1 MMQLLLAIPSLGEIL
16 TSSEFGYFLHAAQL
30 IIAEGMCGIYLERRN
45 HFVLRAA
52 AAIVLYLALAV
63 LLGMLFERILP
74 YVSYLVAGIVS
85 FPFFFFCFRGSLWD
99 SLFCCVAA
107 LAVQNLSYS
116 LSNLC
121 VGLFGW
127 DSTQPEVLHILV
139 QVLIYTAAHMLC
151 FVLGVRKLK
160 EIGGGFGK
168 ERLVMILVALI
179 LTAIVYLM
187 QYDRQTPA
195 APEFLEWR
203 LCFICYDIITLL
215 MLFGMYDRDNLRR
228 QNAILDS
235 LRTSEEKQY
244 DLDKRAIE
252 TVNIKCH
259 DLKHQLVA
267 LRSRADGEFEQSLK
281 EVEDAVLIYDAI
293 AKTGCK
299 PLDVVLTSKYFI
311 CEQEGIVLTYMVDG
325 EALSFMRAGDIYSLF
340 GNALDNAIRAEIQ
353 VADREKRFIGVNA
366 SRRGAFFYIQV
377 ENYCEEALVFKNGLP
392 ITTKT
397 DGGNHGFGVISM
409 KRIAERYGGTMEVD
423 CEDKIFRLSITLPIP
438 AAL

>member
-1 MMQLLLAIPSLGEIL
+1 MNAALLAAAWPEAIL

-30 IIAEGMCGIYLERRN
+30 VIAEGMCGIYLERRN
-45 HFVLRAA
+45 HFVQRAVT
-52 AAIVLYLALAV
+52 AIVVYLALAV
-63 LLGMLFERILP
+63 ALGLLFERFLP
-74 YVSYLVAGIVS
+74 YVSYLIAGIVS

-107 LAVQNLSYS
+107 LGVQNLAYS
-116 LSNLC
+116 LSIFC
-121 VGLFGW
+121 AGLFGW
-127 DSTQPEVLHILV
+127 DLAKPEVLHILV
-139 QVLIYTAAHMLC
+139 QVLIYTAAHVLC

-160 EIGGGFGK
+160 DIGGGFGK

-187 QYDRQTPA
+187 QYDKQTPA
-195 APEFLEWR
+195 ASEFLEWR

-228 QNAILDS
+228 ENAILDS

-244 DLDKRAIE
+244 DLDQRAIG

-281 EVEDAVLIYDAI
+281 EMEDAVLIYDAI

-325 EALSFMRAGDIYSLF
+325 ETLAFMRAGDIYSLF
-340 GNALDNAIRAEIQ
+340 GNALDNAIRAEMQ
-353 VADREKRFIGVNA
+353 VADRKKRFIGVNA

-377 ENYCEEALVFKNGLP
+377 ENYCEEPLVFKNGLP
-392 ITTKT
+392 ATTKA
-397 DGGNHGFGVISM
+397 DRENHGFGVISM

-423 CEDKIFRLSITLPIP
+423 CEDRIFRLSITIPIP
-438 AAL
+438 AAP